1 MARGETRDQLIGLQI
16 DRLCCARSP
25 PIPSVQAGLGF
36 AVVDWAELRCL
47 LGSRSLEVAGLN
59 WADFW
64 RDKAPKRTK
73 MSLRTGCVQGS
84 GTARD
89 VLLHQW

>member
-1 MARGETRDQLIGLQI
+1 M
-16 DRLCCARSP
+16 DRCCARSP
-25 PIPSVQAGLGF
+25 PIPSVQAGMGF
-36 AVVDWAELRCL
+36 AVVDWAELRCF

-59 WADFW
+59 WADFG
-64 RDKAPKRTK
+64 RDKAPKPTE